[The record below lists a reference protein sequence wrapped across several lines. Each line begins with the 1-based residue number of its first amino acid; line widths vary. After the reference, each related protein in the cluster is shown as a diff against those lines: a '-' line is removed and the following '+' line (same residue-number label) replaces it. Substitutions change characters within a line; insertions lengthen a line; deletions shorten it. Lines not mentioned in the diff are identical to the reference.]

1 MYHPEGIIPA
11 MATPFHAD
19 GSLNLPALRQQVERF
34 IRAGV
39 NALFTLGTNGEFYAL
54 SFAEK
59 VEVMSTVI
67 QQTGKRLPV
76 WVGTGCVTTEETIAL
91 SKKAEELGADALSV
105 ITPYFGQV
113 SQNAMIEHY
122 KAVASS
128 VKIPILLYSI
138 PARTGN
144 AITRETVAELAKVEN
159 IIGIKDSS
167 GNFDN
172 TLQYLEITDRKFAV
186 IAGNDSLILSTLM
199 AGGVG
204 AIAGTAN
211 IFPERLVAMYQ
222 AWKAGDMK
230 KAVEL
235 QDSVR
240 PIRDCMK
247 LGNPNSVVKRVANLI
262 GEDLGPARAPFDGD
276 YSVWD
281 PAILRVLQQYYPEL
295 LEKQK

>member
-1 MYHPEGIIPA
+1 MYQPKGIIPA
-11 MATPFHAD
+11 MATPFHPD
-19 GSLNLPALRQQVERF
+19 GSLNLEELRNQVERF

-39 NALFTLGTNGEFYAL
+39 HALFTLGTNGEFYAL
-54 SFAEK
+54 SFEEK
-59 VEVMSTVI
+59 VTVMNTVI
-67 QQTGKRLPV
+67 EQNNGRLPV
-76 WVGTGCVTTEETIAL
+76 WVGTGCVTTEETVRL
-91 SKKAEELGADALSV
+91 SVKAQEAGATALSV

-113 SQNAMIEHY
+113 SQQAMIDHY
-122 KAVASS
+122 KAVAAS
-128 VKIPILLYSI
+128 VSIPILLYNI

-144 AITRETVAELAKVEN
+144 AITRETVAKLAQVEN

-172 TLQYLEITDRKFAV
+172 TLQYLEATDRKFAV

-211 IFPERLVAMYQ
+211 IFPERLVAMYN
-222 AWKAGDMK
+222 AWLAGDIAQATK
-230 KAVEL
+230 L
-235 QDSVR
+235 QDSIR

-247 LGNPNSVVKRVANLI
+247 LGNPNSVVKRTANLVGQPI
-262 GEDLGPARAPFDGD
+262 GPARAPFDGD

-281 PAILRVLQQYYPEL
+281 PAILKVLEAHYPEL
-295 LEKQK
+295 LEK